1 MPTIE
6 IALRCSVR
14 STFRVEQVRGMFDL
28 PAGPIEERICVE
40 TPELSERPWQIGLIC
55 GPSGSGK
62 TTIARRLFPG
72 ATAAPPLWPDDAAVI
87 DAFAP
92 MTASE
97 AAALLTAVGFSS
109 PPGWLKPYR
118 VLSNGERFRCDLA
131 RALAEGNAP
140 CESDAPC
147 EALGPCNGN
156 GSCKANAPR
165 EGNARGQCNGAAAE
179 PITVFDEFTS
189 VVDRTVAKVCSAAV
203 AKAIRLGRVKRRF
216 VAVSCHDDVIDWLA
230 PDWVLDMAA
239 REFSWRR
246 LRRPPIRL
254 ELARC
259 PRDLW
264 PVFARHHYLSGSLNP
279 SARCYAAFW
288 DGRPAAFCATLHNAG
303 TRGRRRITRL
313 VVLPDFQGIG
323 IGMAAAEAV
332 AAIESA
338 DGTILSLVTSHPA
351 VIAHARRSPRW
362 RISSFKPFGSRH
374 GGLGVRGS
382 LGRAVASMV
391 YLGPPLRC
399 EHSTDDQRAAGNQH
413 AADDNAANSP
423 PSVAPAPA
431 DEDRPFFPLLQ
442 E

>member
-6 IALRCSVR
+6 ITLPCPVR

-28 PAGPIEERICVE
+28 PDGPIEERFRVE
-40 TPELSERPWQIGLIC
+40 LPELSSRPWQIGLIC

-62 TTIARRLFPG
+62 TTIARRLFG
-72 ATAAPPLWPDDAAVI
+72 DALARPPQWPDDAAVI

-92 MTASE
+92 LPVSDAVM
-97 AAALLTAVGFSS
+97 LLTAVGFSS

-131 RALAEGNAP
+131 RALAQTERP
-140 CESDAPC
+140 ES
-147 EALGPCNGN
+147 
-156 GSCKANAPR
+156 
-165 EGNARGQCNGAAAE
+165 
-179 PITVFDEFTS
+179 IVVFDEFTS

-203 AKAIRLGRVKRRF
+203 AKAIRGGRVRRRF
-216 VAVSCHDDVIDWLA
+216 AAVTCHDDVIDWLA

-259 PRDLW
+259 ARDLW

-288 DGRPAAFCATLHNAG
+288 DGRPTTFCATLHNAG
-303 TRGRRRITRL
+303 KHRQRRITRL
-313 VVLPDFQGIG
+313 VTLPDFQGIG
-323 IGMAAAEAV
+323 IGMAVAEAV
-332 AAIESA
+332 AALET
-338 DGTILSLVTSHPA
+338 DEGVVVSLVTSHPA
-351 VIAHARRSPRW
+351 VIARARRGPQW
-362 RISSFKPFGSRH
+362 RIRSFKPFGSRH
-374 GGLGVRGS
+374 CGLGVRGS

-391 YLGPPLRC
+391 YVGPPLRRDLRADIADARFMPC
-399 EHSTDDQRAAGNQH
+399 AARGCGKRPSALGRTRTAGRLLGSADASSETVQPGERAAASARGDRR
-413 AADDNAANSP
+413 ADARGQREGAERTGISP
-423 PSVAPAPA
+423 P
-431 DEDRPFFPLLQ
+431 Q